1 MGMRLFR
8 GRRTLR
14 LVFLVVCGSLLGWWL
29 FHPRPTDQELIQELV
44 ARAEHGVE
52 TKSVDEIMSC
62 VSDEYK
68 DGSGLSRRDIWRL
81 AMNWARS
88 SEEAEVVIGS
98 YDIEVASPRATGW
111 FGVTVYL
118 HAGAH
123 RLELPDMQLTVEFEK
138 ERRRWR
144 RVWLVKCVTGHDLE
158 SMTQDYM

>member
-123 RLELPDMQLTVEFEK
+123 RLELPEMQLTVEFEK
-138 ERRRWR
+138 ERRGWR
-144 RVWLVKCVTGHDLE
+144 KVWLVRSVTGHDLE

>member
-123 RLELPDMQLTVEFEK
+123 RLELPDMQLTVQFEK
-138 ERRRWR
+138 QRRGWR
-144 RVWLVKCVTGHDLE
+144 KVWLVRSVTGHDLE

>member
-144 RVWLVKCVTGHDLE
+144 RVWLVKSVTGHDLE